1 MKLSNFSDVTTAAS
15 SLSVALFISFNVHS
29 LLLITKF
36 DFKPSYQT
44 DTKLDIVLVQTKTDK
59 APKDAKFIG
68 QANQDGGGNDN
79 EEERAKT
86 PTRAPFHALET
97 NVVTTPFPFQHM
109 AQAQAEQLQLI
120 TTQESPLQ
128 IQNKQPQ
135 SDIKTKTQTNG
146 EDLHNTPNIPM
157 NESDFF
163 KNQRSMIASIQS
175 DSDEKYQEFKN
186 RPPHKIISAKTK
198 EVHHAKYMNDW
209 IKKVEQIALTQKPPK
224 GLKKKLKGSLIVK
237 VSFRSDGTL
246 YGIEILQ
253 SSKNPILDDY
263 TLQIARLA
271 TPFRPFEKDKKILE
285 ELGPN
290 GILEIVRTW
299 KWNLNP
305 QPSENT
311 EQNPLK
317 LDNDDL

>member
-1 MKLSNFSDVTTAAS
+1 MKSSTFSDLTTAAS
-15 SLSVALFISFNVHS
+15 SLSVALFMSFSLHS
-29 LLLITKF
+29 LLLTTKF

-59 APKDAKFIG
+59 VPKDAKFIG
-68 QANQDGGGNDN
+68 QANQDGGGIDN

-86 PTRAPFHALET
+86 PVKAPFHAFET
-97 NVVTTPFPFQHM
+97 NVVTTPFPFQQM
-109 AQAQAEQLQLI
+109 AQSQFEQLQII
-120 TTQESPLQ
+120 TVRESTFK
-128 IQNKQPQ
+128 IQNKQFQ
-135 SDIKTKTQTNG
+135 DDVKTKVQTTG
-146 EDLHNTPNIPM
+146 EDLQNTPDVPM

-186 RPPHKIISAKTK
+186 RPPHKIIGAKTK

-209 IKKVEQIALTQKPPK
+209 TKKVEQIALTQKPPK
-224 GLKKKLKGSLIVK
+224 ELKKKLKGSLIVK

-285 ELGPN
+285 ELGAN

-305 QPSENT
+305 QSSEN
-311 EQNPLK
+311 PSLK
-317 LDNDDL
+317 LDSND